1 MIQDQLS
8 ALVQL
13 ANSDGHLDNREVN
26 LIHKIGGIHGMTTD
40 EINAI
45 IESPPEL
52 GDLSKYSKDD
62 KFEFLYNLVHL
73 MKIDDQVFNEEVHYC
88 QEIATKLGYPLEA
101 LLEIYPYI
109 YTKLRLSGANS
120 KQKLKDKI
128 QPMLKD

>member
-1 MIQDQLS
+1 MVQDQLS

-13 ANSDGHLDNREVN
+13 AKADGFLDEREID
-26 LIHKIGGIHGMTTD
+26 LIHKIGGIHGLTSE
-40 EINAI
+40 EINVM

-52 GDLSKYSKDD
+52 GDLSKYTKDE
-62 KFEFLYNLVHL
+62 KFEFLYNLVYL

-109 YTKLRLSGANS
+109 YSKLRLSGANS
-120 KQKLKDKI
+120 KEKLKEKI
-128 QPMLKD
+128 QHLLKD